1 MADITFNVLRYDPD
15 SGSEPHLQAYRV
27 PLPDNGKGLT
37 VLDGLNYILE
47 NLDGSLA
54 FRSSCRAGVCGSCAM
69 HINGKHRLACNTQV
83 ASLKTQEITIRPLA
97 HLEVEKDLCVNM
109 DQFWEKH
116 ELVRPYLVP
125 GSPPPEKE
133 RIQSQEDRKE
143 LDMVIDCIQCASCY
157 SACPITLTSKEYI
170 GPAALLKID
179 RYVRDTRDGIHNLRI
194 EQADGPYGAWRCHN
208 VFACQCC
215 PKELDPPRSIAHI
228 KRRLLRKRLLGKSK

>member
-1 MADITFNVLRYDPD
+1 MADATFKILRFDPD
-15 SGSEPHLQAYRV
+15 SGKGPYFQAFRV
-27 PLPDNGKGLT
+27 PLENKGLT
-37 VLDGLNYILE
+37 VLDGLNHILE
-47 NLDGSLA
+47 NIDGSLA
-54 FRSSCRAGVCGSCAM
+54 FRSSCRAAVCGSCAM

-83 ASLKTQEITIRPLA
+83 SSLNTQSITIRPLA

-109 DQFWEKH
+109 DQFWEKY

-133 RIQSQEDRKE
+133 RIQSQEDREE
-143 LDMVIDCIQCASCY
+143 LNVVIDCIQCGCCY
-157 SACPITLTSKEYI
+157 SACPVTLSSKEYL

-179 RYVRDTRDGIHNLRI
+179 RFVSDSRDGAHVQRI

-215 PKELDPPRSIAHI
+215 PKELDPPRSIAHV
-228 KRRLLRKRLLGKSK
+228 KRRLMRRRLLGGGK